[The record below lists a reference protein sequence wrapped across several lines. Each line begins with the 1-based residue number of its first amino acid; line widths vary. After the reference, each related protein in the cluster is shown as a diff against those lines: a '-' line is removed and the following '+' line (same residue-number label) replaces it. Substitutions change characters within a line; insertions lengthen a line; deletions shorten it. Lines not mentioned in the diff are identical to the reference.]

1 MIIFVSVSTLRI
13 LLLLPEIAWNILG
26 TLWILSEYVQCE
38 DESYTITV
46 VEALVFFDWVLI
58 GLAIL
63 GLALVFDPLGSLRL
77 PDKALED
84 SIEHGK
90 VSRIWLRRFKFFWW
104 MRRDESAS
112 ETFQHVAGE
121 T

>member
-1 MIIFVSVSTLRI
+1 MDCNNEDYTL
-13 LLLLPEIAWNILG
+13 
-26 TLWILSEYVQCE
+26 
-38 DESYTITV
+38 TV

-63 GLALVFDPLGSLRL
+63 GLALVFDPLGSLGL
-77 PDKALED
+77 PDKVLED

-90 VSRIWLRRFKFFWW
+90 VSKIWLRRFKFLWW
-104 MRRDESAS
+104 MRRDESAND
-112 ETFQHVAGE
+112 TFQHVAGE

>member
-1 MIIFVSVSTLRI
+1 MYRI

-26 TLWILSEYVQCE
+26 TLWILTDHVQCTNE
-38 DESYTITV
+38 HYTITV
-46 VEALVFFDWVLI
+46 IEALVFFDWVLI

-63 GLALVFDPLGSLRL
+63 GLALVFDPLGSVSQK
-77 PDKALED
+77 DKMLED
-84 SIEHGK
+84 SVEHGK
-90 VSRIWLRRFKFFWW
+90 ASRIWLRRFKYFWW
-104 MRRDESAS
+104 MRRDESAN

>member
-1 MIIFVSVSTLRI
+1 MFVKYFRI
-13 LLLLPEIAWNILG
+13 LLVPLEVVWNILG
-26 TLWILSEYVQCE
+26 TLWVLSDNVQCSNE
-38 DESYTITV
+38 HYTITV
-46 VEALVFFDWVLI
+46 VKALVFFDWVLI
-58 GLAIL
+58 GLTIL
-63 GLALVFDPLGSLRL
+63 GLALVFDPLGSLRME
-77 PDKALED
+77 DKVLED

-90 VSRIWLRRFKFFWW
+90 VSKIWLRRVKFFWW

>member
-1 MIIFVSVSTLRI
+1 MPL
-13 LLLLPEIAWNILG
+13 EIVWNILG
-26 TLWILSEYVQCE
+26 SLWVLSDNVRCSNEH
-38 DESYTITV
+38 YTITAV
-46 VEALVFFDWVLI
+46 KVLVFFDWVLI

-77 PDKALED
+77 EEKVLED
-84 SIEHGK
+84 EIEHGK
-90 VSRIWLRRFKFFWW
+90 ASRIWLRRFKFFWW
-104 MRRDESAS
+104 MRRDESAN